1 MSKSARE
8 LPPAPPPLGPVDAA
22 AALRTSEARYRRL
35 FEAARDG
42 ILLLNADTAQIEDVN
57 PYLIEMLGYTHAEFL
72 GRKLWEVGPFAD
84 IAETK
89 AMFEQLQE
97 TGFARYDDLPLRTKS
112 GGRLDVEFVS
122 NVYDCEGIRVVQ
134 CNIRDISA
142 RKHAEDQARQ
152 LSRAVEQSSDSI
164 VVTNVDAE
172 IEFVNDAFVRK
183 TGYARDELIGRNP
196 RLLQSGKVP
205 ATVYAGLWN
214 ALTAGLSW
222 KGEFQNRRKDGSEF
236 TEQARIAPIRQPDGR
251 VTHYVA
257 VKEDVTQRRKDAAE
271 LAVYRQHLEQLVDIR
286 TLELEQAVTA
296 AETANR
302 AKSAFLANMSHEIR
316 TPLNA
321 ITGLGH
327 LVRRSGVSPQQADW
341 LAKIDAAGKHLLV
354 IINAVLDLAKI
365 DAGKLVLEQTDVGV
379 ATITANVVSVLYEQ
393 ARVKNLRLLVESQPL
408 PHGLRGDP
416 TRLQQALLNYASNAI
431 KFTAAGAV
439 TLRARLVEDAADSAL
454 IRFEV
459 QDSGIGIAAED
470 LPRMFAAFEQADNTT
485 TRRYGGTGLGL
496 AITKQLAQLMGG
508 AVGVESTPGSGS
520 TFWFTARLRKG
531 AHDAVA
537 GVPSPGSMIEA
548 ALARDHHGCRLL
560 LVEDEPVNRE
570 VTLELL
576 KAVLPNVDVATD
588 GPQAVTLAG
597 RHPYDLILMDVQLPH
612 MDGLEATRR
621 IRALPG
627 GTAVPIIALTANAF
641 AEDRSRC
648 LAAGMNDFV
657 AKPVEP
663 EVLFATL
670 LDWLSRAAPPPAT
683 PVPTPPSLPTQG
695 AASAG

>member
-1 MSKSARE
+1 MSNSAPGS
-8 LPPAPPPLGPVDAA
+8 PPAPPPADAVA
-22 AALRTSEARYRRL
+22 AALRISEVRYRRL

-42 ILLLNADTAQIEDVN
+42 ILLLNAETAQIEDVN

-84 IAETK
+84 VAETK
-89 AMFEQLQE
+89 AMFAQLQVS
-97 TGFARYDDLPLRTKS
+97 GFVRYDDLPLRTKT
-112 GGRLDVEFVS
+112 GHRLDVEFVS
-122 NVYDCEGIRVVQ
+122 NVYECEGIRVIQ
-134 CNIRDISA
+134 CNIRDISD
-142 RKHAEDQARQ
+142 RKRAEGQARQ

-172 IEFVNDAFVRK
+172 IEFVNDAFVRT
-183 TGYARDELIGRNP
+183 TGYARDELLGRNP

-205 ATVYAGLWN
+205 AAVYAGLWK
-214 ALTAGLSW
+214 ALTAGQSW
-222 KGEFQNRRKDGSEF
+222 EGELRNRRKDGSEF
-236 TEQARIAPIRQPDGR
+236 TENARIAPIRQPDGR
-251 VTHYVA
+251 ITHYVA

-271 LAVYRQHLEQLVDIR
+271 LAGYRHHLEHLVDIR
-286 TLELEQAVTA
+286 TLALGRAVAA
-296 AETANR
+296 AEAANV

-365 DAGKLVLEQTDVGV
+365 DAGKFVLEQTDVSV
-379 ATITANVVSVLYEQ
+379 ATLTANVVSVLYEQ

-431 KFTAAGAV
+431 KFTAAGTV
-439 TLRARLVEDAADSAL
+439 TLRALLVEDADDGAL

-459 QDSGIGIAAED
+459 QDTGIGIAVED
-470 LPRMFAAFEQADNTT
+470 LPRMFAAFEQADNST

-508 AVGVESTPGSGS
+508 DVGVDSTPGVGS

-531 AHDAVA
+531 PQDVA
-537 GVPSPGSMIEA
+537 AAQSSPSSVIEA
-548 ALARDHHGCRLL
+548 ALARDYHGCRLL
-560 LVEDEPVNRE
+560 LVEDEPINRV

-576 KAVLPNVDVATD
+576 KAVIPNVDVAID
-588 GPQAVTLAG
+588 GPQAVALAG
-597 RHPYDLILMDVQLPH
+597 RHAYDLILMDVQLPH

-627 GTAVPIIALTANAF
+627 GATTPIIALTANAF
-641 AEDRSRC
+641 AEDRSHC

-670 LDWLSRAAPPPAT
+670 LDWLSRDAP
-683 PVPTPPSLPTQG
+683 LPTT
-695 AASAG
+695 SAPRPHRDAKTG